1 MNSTL
6 FAFAA
11 IRPSCA
17 MLMAAATALAFAT
30 IALAHEEATGV
41 VKERMDLMDR
51 QKADM
56 KLIGDMAKDLMPFD
70 AAKLPCQETRQTTL
84 SRDPICTQHPHTG
97 STLPEC
103 WPD

>member
-1 MNSTL
+1 MHEL
-6 FAFAA
+6 DPFC
-11 IRPSCA
+11 IRRHSPELCPVDGSSDR
-17 MLMAAATALAFAT
+17 LGLRAT

-70 AAKLPCQETRQTTL
+70 AANFRAKKQDRQ
-84 SRDPICTQHPHTG
+84 R
-97 STLPEC
+97 
-103 WPD
+103 